1 MSYSIGE
8 AAKMVGLT
16 AHTLRFYDKE
26 GLLPFVKKTSS
37 GLRAFTESD
46 IEWLKIIECLK
57 GTGLPL
63 KQIKQYIDWCM
74 EGDST
79 IPQRLNMF
87 IEQKKHVEEQ
97 KAKWEKHLEKI
108 NFKIK
113 YYEDAAKHGDLNV
126 FERNPKLLEEKK
138 RLFKD

>member
-74 EGDST
+74 EGDAT

-87 IEQKKHVEEQ
+87 IEQKKTCGR
-97 KAKWEKHLEKI
+97 AKSQMGKTFRKNQLQNQI
-108 NFKIK
+108 
-113 YYEDAAKHGDLNV
+113 L
-126 FERNPKLLEEKK
+126 
-138 RLFKD
+138 

>member
-97 KAKWEKHLEKI
+97 KAKWEKHLAKI

-113 YYEDAAKHGDLNV
+113 YYKDAAKHGDLKV
-126 FERNPKLLEEKK
+126 FERHPELLKEKNKLFE
-138 RLFKD
+138 D

>member
-97 KAKWEKHLEKI
+97 KAKWEKHLAKI

-113 YYEDAAKHGDLNV
+113 YYKDAAKHGDLNV
-126 FERNPKLLEEKK
+126 FERHPELLKEKNKLFE
-138 RLFKD
+138 D

>member
-26 GLLPFVKKTSS
+26 GLLPFVRKTSS

-74 EGDST
+74 EGDAT

-87 IEQKKHVEEQ
+87 IEQIDELRGKIEILKDMQFNQIVEYKE
-97 KAKWEKHLEKI
+97 LEI
-108 NFKIK
+108 LR
-113 YYEDAAKHGDLNV
+113 YD
-126 FERNPKLLEEKK
+126 
-138 RLFKD
+138 